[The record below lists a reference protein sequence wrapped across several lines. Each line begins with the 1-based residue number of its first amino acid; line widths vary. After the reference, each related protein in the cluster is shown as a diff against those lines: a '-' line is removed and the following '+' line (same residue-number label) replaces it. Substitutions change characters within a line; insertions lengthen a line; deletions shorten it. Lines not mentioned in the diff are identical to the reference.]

1 MSGIN
6 RINSGSTLPLSTN
19 FSVGRQ
25 SPDVSFGKRVQ
36 AGIQATGSIVGSG
49 LGIAGSSFAG
59 GPAIL
64 SAAVSS
70 ASVLGNQHASGAVN
84 TTYSNRVNYST
95 GPSGTI
101 GSSGSGGSSAGGSG
115 VNVPSA
121 AAGTSSSDSSVAAGT
136 SSVEEM
142 RRENTELLGIQ
153 VQLQRENQ
161 LFSSISNSLK
171 TRHDTAKNSIA
182 NMR

>member
-19 FSVGRQ
+19 LSVNRQ
-25 SPDVSFGKRVQ
+25 TPDMSFGKRVQ
-36 AGIQATGSIVGSG
+36 AGVQATSTVVGTG
-49 LGIAGSSFAG
+49 LGIAGSSFVG

-70 ASVLGNQHASGAVN
+70 TSVLGAQRSSGAVN
-84 TTYSNRVNYST
+84 TTYNGSVAGHYS
-95 GPSGTI
+95 GAAAPAPTI
-101 GSSGSGGSSAGGSG
+101 GGSGGSTSNPTPPNTA
-115 VNVPSA
+115 SA
-121 AAGTSSSDSSVAAGT
+121 ASSDPAQAGAYNL
-136 SSVEEM
+136 EEM
-142 RRENTELLGIQ
+142 RRENTELLAVQ

>member
-19 FSVGRQ
+19 LSINRQ
-25 SPDVSFGKRVQ
+25 TPDTSFGKRVQ
-36 AGIQATGSIVGSG
+36 AGVNATSNVLGSG
-49 LGIAGSSFAG
+49 LGIAGSSFMG

-70 ASVLGNQHASGAVN
+70 TMSMSGQQSSGAMN
-84 TTYSNRVNYST
+84 TTYGNQLRSVSAMNPTVTAGGGST
-95 GPSGTI
+95 GAPSTNTSIANEIATEGNQ
-101 GSSGSGGSSAGGSG
+101 SGIDLASMHQK
-115 VNVPSA
+115 N
-121 AAGTSSSDSSVAAGT
+121 
-136 SSVEEM
+136 M
-142 RRENTELLGIQ
+142 ELLGIQ
-153 VQLQRENQ
+153 SALQRENQ
-161 LFSSISNSLK
+161 MFSSLSNMMK

>member
-25 SPDVSFGKRVQ
+25 TPDMSFGKRIQ
-36 AGIQATGSIVGSG
+36 AGVSATGSVVGSG
-49 LGIAGSSFAG
+49 LGIAGGSFSG

-70 ASVLGNQHASGAVN
+70 AMTLGNHSSSGAVN
-84 TTYSNRVNYST
+84 TTYKGLVSSPSNA
-95 GPSGTI
+95 I
-101 GSSGSGGSSAGGSG
+101 GSSVTGGGSTIGAPSTDTTVANSMSAEAAQSG
-115 VNVPSA
+115 IDLNA
-121 AAGTSSSDSSVAAGT
+121 QHAKN
-136 SSVEEM
+136 M
-142 RRENTELLGIQ
+142 ELLGIQ
-153 VQLQRENQ
+153 SALQQEN
-161 LFSSISNSLK
+161 LTFSSLSNTMK

-182 NMR
+182 NLR